1 MSVIGFT
8 WGCEVE
14 IKPSLSDATLLQS
27 NINLSEF
34 ISRVASRLIET
45 RFCKIVESEPE
56 PRLRRGRGPGRRGV
70 LLR

>member
-1 MSVIGFT
+1 MIGFT

-34 ISRVASRLIET
+34 ISRVASRLIEA
-45 RFCKIVESEPE
+45 RFCEIVESEPE